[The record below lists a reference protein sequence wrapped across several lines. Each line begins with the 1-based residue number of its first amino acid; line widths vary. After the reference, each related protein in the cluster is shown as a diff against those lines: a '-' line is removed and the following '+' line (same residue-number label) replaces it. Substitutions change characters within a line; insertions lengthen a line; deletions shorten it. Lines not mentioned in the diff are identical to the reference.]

1 VEWDCNGVFYH
12 EANGFQQNKH
22 GDDVCKVKKLVVA
35 FIPGTPKQ
43 PATN

>member
-1 VEWDCNGVFYH
+1 MKPMDF
-12 EANGFQQNKH
+12 NKTNMAMMFA
-22 GDDVCKVKKLVVA
+22 KVKKLVVA